1 MLTFR
6 RSFLP
11 ALTFALAGC
20 VPGAATKTCVPTP
33 ATEDAGGPTAGAD
46 RDPTPEDT
54 ASEALVVRSVMT
66 LGTDGAIDLVIE
78 DGMVQSIT
86 PAGESDDA
94 ETIIEGADRVV
105 IPGFIDSHVHLL
117 FLPEA
122 DAMADGGIAA
132 AVDLAAPLAFFET
145 DFGDLHVV
153 GSGPMVTA
161 IGGYPTRSWG
171 SQGYGLE
178 CRDADEAVAAVQALS
193 DAGAIVIKLP
203 IAGEPG
209 LPEDALR
216 AAATRAHELGLR
228 VATHALGSDDA
239 LLAAAIGADVLAHTP
254 TQTLSDEAVA
264 AWSGKAV
271 ISTLRAFGGSSAA
284 VENLRRLREAGAIVL
299 YGTDFGNTRTTGIDR
314 VELEL
319 LAQAGLDL
327 PAIVA
332 AGTTS
337 PAAWWGLDGFGGLEV
352 GDGANLIILESPSVE
367 ALASPDVVVLGGTVR

>member
-1 MLTFR
+1 
-6 RSFLP
+6 
-11 ALTFALAGC
+11 
-20 VPGAATKTCVPTP
+20 
-33 ATEDAGGPTAGAD
+33 
-46 RDPTPEDT
+46 
-54 ASEALVVRSVMT
+54 MT

-271 ISTLRAFGGSSAA
+271 ISTLRAFGGSSVA
-284 VENLRRLREAGAIVL
+284 VENLRRLREAGAVVL

-337 PAAWWGLDGFGGLEV
+337 PAAWWRLDGFGGLEV

>member
-1 MLTFR
+1 
-6 RSFLP
+6 
-11 ALTFALAGC
+11 
-20 VPGAATKTCVPTP
+20 
-33 ATEDAGGPTAGAD
+33 
-46 RDPTPEDT
+46 
-54 ASEALVVRSVMT
+54 
-66 LGTDGAIDLVIE
+66 
-78 DGMVQSIT
+78 
-86 PAGESDDA
+86 
-94 ETIIEGADRVV
+94 
-105 IPGFIDSHVHLL
+105 
-117 FLPEA
+117 
-122 DAMADGGIAA
+122 MADGGIAA